1 MEQYKPIVSTL
12 PTVQTVDTEEEDEL
26 FDLSVPHISRSDI
39 QNIIGMRPKNI
50 DLYRRAFVHK
60 SLQKHVKNSEL
71 LNLNVQ
77 EYMKESFERLEF
89 VGDAVLNLVVA
100 NMLYGLY
107 PDKDEG
113 FLTRVRTK
121 IVRGTNCCKLSK
133 KLGLGRWILTGTK
146 IVRIKDAS
154 GAVINERLL
163 EDVFESLIGAIYLDL
178 GFSYAESFLLKLI
191 KEHIDISSLTS
202 LDDNYKDI
210 LMRYTQINSFELPI
224 YETKEISGPPHSRV
238 FTVTMSLKKN
248 GSGTGSGTGSG
259 SNNNLNKVCEYGIG
273 QGPTKKEAEQN
284 ACKDSICF
292 KRLQE
297 CDIHTCNSN
306 KIHLNEIEN
315 LMNRDVQ

>member
-1 MEQYKPIVSTL
+1 MEAIKKTVSN
-12 PTVQTVDTEEEDEL
+12 DYDAAEGTESTEDEL
-26 FDLSVPHISRSDI
+26 FDLSNPHISRSDI
-39 QNIIGMRPKNI
+39 QSIIGMRPKNI

-133 KLGLGRWILTGTK
+133 KLNLGRWILTGTK
-146 IVRIKDAS
+146 IVRLKDS
-154 GAVINERLL
+154 TGCVINERLL

-178 GFSYAESFLLKLI
+178 GFQYAESFLLKLI
-191 KEHIDISSLTS
+191 KEHIDIQSLTS

-224 YETKEISGPPHSRV
+224 YETKEVSGPPHSRV
-238 FTVTMSLKKN
+238 FTVTLSLKKN
-248 GSGTGSGTGSG
+248 TNGANGA
-259 SNNNLNKVCEYGIG
+259 KQQAMEYGIG
-273 QGPTKKEAEQN
+273 YGPTKKEAEQN
-284 ACKDSICF
+284 ACKDAICF
-292 KRLQE
+292 KRLQN

-306 KIHLNEIEN
+306 KIHMNEIEN

>member
-1 MEQYKPIVSTL
+1 MEAIKSNNSK
-12 PTVQTVDTEEEDEL
+12 TEESIEEEEL
-26 FDLSVPHISRSDI
+26 FDLSNPHISRSDI
-39 QNIIGMRPKNI
+39 QSIIGMRPKNI

-71 LNLNVQ
+71 LNLDVQ

-133 KLGLGRWILTGTK
+133 KLNLGRWILTGTK
-146 IVRIKDAS
+146 IVRLKDS
-154 GAVINERLL
+154 TGSVTNERLL

-178 GFSYAESFLLKLI
+178 GFQYAESFLLKLI
-191 KEHIDISSLTS
+191 KDHIDIQSLTS

-224 YETKEISGPPHSRV
+224 YDTKEVNGPPHSRV
-238 FTVTMSLKKN
+238 FTVTLSLKN
-248 GSGTGSGTGSG
+248 SA
-259 SNNNLNKVCEYGIG
+259 NKGQQGQVTQLSQYGIG

-284 ACKDSICF
+284 ACKDAICF
-292 KRLQE
+292 KRLQD